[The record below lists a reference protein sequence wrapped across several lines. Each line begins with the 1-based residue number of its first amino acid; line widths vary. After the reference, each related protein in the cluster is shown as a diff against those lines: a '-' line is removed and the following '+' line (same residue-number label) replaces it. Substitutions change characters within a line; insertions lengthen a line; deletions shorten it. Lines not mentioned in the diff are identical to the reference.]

1 MLIDTHAH
9 INYFENPAKTVE
21 ESLEAGVKK
30 IIVPGVTPDEFEQV
44 FELAQKYDCILG
56 ALGVHPCDC
65 EKFSADCAN
74 KMIELLKH
82 PKMAA
87 VGEIGLDYHWNKENI
102 DEQKRVFEAQLE
114 IAKALDLPV
123 LIHNRDAHLDCFEIL
138 KNSGHKKVVMHCF
151 SGSVE
156 FAKQCVK
163 EGWQIAIG
171 GVVTFKN
178 AKKLKDVAREIPLE
192 NIMLE
197 TDAPYLAP
205 HPFRGEENSPKYLPF
220 IAKEIANIK
229 DIMYDEVVEI
239 TGLNALKFF
248 NIKEDKNG
256 AAV

>member
-9 INYFENPAKTVE
+9 INYFEDPKKVVE
-21 ESLEAGVKK
+21 ESADAGVKK

-44 FELAQKYDCILG
+44 VELVQKYDCVYG

-65 EKFSADCAN
+65 DMFNAHAAN
-74 KMIELLKH
+74 KMTEFLKH
-82 PKMAA
+82 PKMVAI
-87 VGEIGLDYHWNKENI
+87 GEIGLDYHWNKENI
-102 DEQKRVFEAQLE
+102 DKQKEVFEAQLE
-114 IAKALDLPV
+114 IAAALDLPV
-123 LIHNRDAHLDCFEIL
+123 LIHNRDAHSDCFEIL
-138 KNSGHKKVVMHCF
+138 KKSGHKKVIMHCF

-156 FAKQCVK
+156 FARECVK
-163 EGWQIAIG
+163 QGYYIAIG

-178 AKKLKDVAREIPLE
+178 AKKLKEVAREIPLE

-205 HPFRGEENSPKYLPF
+205 HPFRGEENSPKYLSF

-229 DIMYDEVVEI
+229 DIMYDEVVET
-239 TGLNALKFF
+239 TGSNALKFF
-248 NIKEDKNG
+248 NIKEKEDG